1 MAEAVNLICF
11 FARADKAYI
20 YVRADEHVR
29 YALHLVIT
37 AELLLELRRVYKN
50 DVSAICRS

>member
-50 DVSAICRS
+50 DVSAICR